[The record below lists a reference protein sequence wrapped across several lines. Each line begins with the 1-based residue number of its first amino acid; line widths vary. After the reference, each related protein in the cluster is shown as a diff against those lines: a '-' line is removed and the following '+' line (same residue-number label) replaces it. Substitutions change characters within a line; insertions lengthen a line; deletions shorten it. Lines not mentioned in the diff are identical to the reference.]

1 MSAMCPNQTRKAAP
15 NMSDGASKAMGS
27 LYDLL
32 LDYIDTVRVHD
43 STYQIAQTLVRHYTR
58 LPAMTLREM
67 SELCFVSQASF
78 SRFCRFWGFEGFAEF
93 KEAVDSANYR
103 MQDDYTREFLLRL
116 SDEERP
122 AQGAYR
128 DLFPGCG
135 TFGPSDEDLRI
146 MPEIL
151 DALESAERVVFF
163 SHHFLW
169 HIGRYFQGKMLLM
182 DKYIE
187 LYQSY
192 DHQFEA
198 AHELG
203 KGDLAIVCSMNGSYM
218 SHYQEIT
225 REIFSG
231 GARVLV
237 LTQNSH
243 ALHINRADWVLS
255 CGETNAN
262 DVGKYAALMTIDCMV
277 TGYLARLLTRKVSD
291 E

>member
-1 MSAMCPNQTRKAAP
+1 MCPARTREVAS

-32 LDYIDTVRVHD
+32 LDYIDTTRVHD
-43 STYQIAQTLVRHYTR
+43 STYEIAQTLVRHYTR

-78 SRFCRFWGFEGFAEF
+78 SRFCRFWGFADFAEF

-116 SDEERP
+116 ADEGD
-122 AQGAYR
+122 AALVAYR
-128 DLFPGCG
+128 DLFEGCG
-135 TFGPSDEDLRI
+135 AIGPSDDDLRV

-151 DALESAERVVFF
+151 DALEGAGRVVFF

-182 DKYIE
+182 DKYVE

-192 DHQFEA
+192 EHQYEA
-198 AHELG
+198 ACELG
-203 KGDLAIVCSMNGSYM
+203 RGDLAIVCSMNGSYM
-218 SHYQEIT
+218 SHYQGIT
-225 REIFSG
+225 RAIFSSQ
-231 GARVLV
+231 ARVV
-237 LTQNSH
+237 MLTQNSH

-262 DVGKYAALMTIDCMV
+262 DVGKYTALMTIDCMV
-277 TGYLARLLTRKVSD
+277 VGYLARLLSGKARN

>member
-1 MSAMCPNQTRKAAP
+1 
-15 NMSDGASKAMGS
+15 MSDGASKAMGS

-135 TFGPSDEDLRI
+135 TFGPSDDDLRI

-169 HIGRYFQGKMLLM
+169 HIGRYFQGRMLPLGR
-182 DKYIE
+182 YVE
-187 LYQSY
+187 LCQSY
-192 DHQFEA
+192 VHQE
-198 AHELG
+198 ELASQLG
-203 KGDLAIVCSMNGSYM
+203 TDDLVFICTLNGSFFPNYRGIV
-218 SHYQEIT
+218 EK
-225 REIFSG
+225 IFRSG
-231 GARVLV
+231 AKVVV
-237 LTQNSH
+237 LTQSRNVWF
-243 ALHINRADWVLS
+243 LNRADYVLL
-255 CGETNAN
+255 CGTSNEN
-262 DVGKYAALMTIDCMV
+262 DVGKYAALLTIDQ
-277 TGYLARLLTRKVSD
+277 L
-291 E
+291 